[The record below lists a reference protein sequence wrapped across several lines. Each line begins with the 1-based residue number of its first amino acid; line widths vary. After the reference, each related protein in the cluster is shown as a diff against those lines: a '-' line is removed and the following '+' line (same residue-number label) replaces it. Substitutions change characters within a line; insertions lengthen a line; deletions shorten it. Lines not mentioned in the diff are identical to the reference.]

1 MVADFEKNAAA
12 YDAICD
18 SWAETR
24 NKSPINRCV
33 VQFAA
38 LLEKG
43 CHVLDI
49 GCGTG
54 FPIDAYLSGQGF
66 SVTGIDVSARMLE
79 KARKLNLK
87 NARFLLA
94 DAAEYFSDEQF
105 GGVIA
110 FDSLWHLSRNKQLE
124 AYSHIGA
131 MLKRGGYFLFTH
143 GKREGE
149 TSGEMFGENF
159 LLRARHVGCHRRFA
173 AQRDGNRSFDG
184 GLPRRNDG
192 TQGAAGRCP
201 KIGVKICFWFFNDV
215 F

>member
-12 YDAICD
+12 YNAICD

-24 NKSPINRCV
+24 NKSPIYRCV

-124 AYSHIGA
+124 AYFRIGA

-143 GKREGE
+143 GKERGRRRERCSE
-149 TSGEMFGENF
+149 KNF
-159 LLRARHVGCHRRFA
+159 FTARTTCRLSQTFC
-173 AQRDGNRSFDG
+173 
-184 GLPRRNDG
+184 
-192 TQGAAGRCP
+192 GATGW
-201 KIGVKICFWFFNDV
+201 KS
-215 F
+215 

>member
-1 MVADFEKNAAA
+1 M
-12 YDAICD
+12 
-18 SWAETR
+18 
-24 NKSPINRCV
+24 
-33 VQFAA
+33 
-38 LLEKG
+38 
-43 CHVLDI
+43 
-49 GCGTG
+49 
-54 FPIDAYLSGQGF
+54 SGQGF

-124 AYSHIGA
+124 AYFRIGA

-149 TSGEMFGENF
+149 TSGEMFGEKF
-159 LLRARHVGCHRRFA
+159 FYCAHDMSAVTDVL
-173 AQRDGNRSFDG
+173 
-184 GLPRRNDG
+184 RRNGMEIVALTEDYREETTG
-192 TQGAAGRCP
+192 HRELLVVAR
-201 KIGVKICFWFFNDV
+201 KSE
-215 F
+215 

>member
-110 FDSLWHLSRNKQLE
+110 FDSLWHLSE
-124 AYSHIGA
+124 ISS
-131 MLKRGGYFLFTH
+131 LKRIFILAPCLKGADIFCLPTEKERGRRRERCSEKNFFT
-143 GKREGE
+143 
-149 TSGEMFGENF
+149 
-159 LLRARHVGCHRRFA
+159 ARTTCRLSQTFC
-173 AQRDGNRSFDG
+173 
-184 GLPRRNDG
+184 
-192 TQGAAGRCP
+192 GATGW
-201 KIGVKICFWFFNDV
+201 KS
-215 F
+215 

>member
-87 NARFLLA
+87 NARF
-94 DAAEYFSDEQF
+94 FP
-105 GGVIA
+105 GVSSSVQSIPPPMDIP
-110 FDSLWHLSRNKQLE
+110 FTVLDSIPE
-124 AYSHIGA
+124 A
-131 MLKRGGYFLFTH
+131 
-143 GKREGE
+143 
-149 TSGEMFGENF
+149 
-159 LLRARHVGCHRRFA
+159 
-173 AQRDGNRSFDG
+173 
-184 GLPRRNDG
+184 
-192 TQGAAGRCP
+192 
-201 KIGVKICFWFFNDV
+201 
-215 F
+215 

>member
-54 FPIDAYLSGQGF
+54 FPIDA
-66 SVTGIDVSARMLE
+66 
-79 KARKLNLK
+79 
-87 NARFLLA
+87 
-94 DAAEYFSDEQF
+94 
-105 GGVIA
+105 GV
-110 FDSLWHLSRNKQLE
+110 FR
-124 AYSHIGA
+124 
-131 MLKRGGYFLFTH
+131 H
-143 GKREGE
+143 G
-149 TSGEMFGENF
+149 
-159 LLRARHVGCHRRFA
+159 HRRFGK
-173 AQRDGNRSFDG
+173 D
-184 GLPRRNDG
+184 
-192 TQGAAGRCP
+192 AGKGKKTEP
-201 KIGVKICFWFFNDV
+201 
-215 F
+215 

>member
-87 NARFLLA
+87 NARFCSPTRRSIFPMSNS
-94 DAAEYFSDEQF
+94 AAS
-105 GGVIA
+105 
-110 FDSLWHLSRNKQLE
+110 
-124 AYSHIGA
+124 
-131 MLKRGGYFLFTH
+131 
-143 GKREGE
+143 
-149 TSGEMFGENF
+149 
-159 LLRARHVGCHRRFA
+159 
-173 AQRDGNRSFDG
+173 
-184 GLPRRNDG
+184 
-192 TQGAAGRCP
+192 
-201 KIGVKICFWFFNDV
+201 
-215 F
+215 

>member
-94 DAAEYFSDEQF
+94 DAAEYFPDEQF

-110 FDSLWHLSRNKQLE
+110 FDSLWHLSRYKQLE
-124 AYSHIGA
+124 AYFRIGA

-149 TSGEMFGENF
+149 TSGEMFGEKF
-159 LLRARHVGCHRRFA
+159 FYCAHDMSAVTDVL
-173 AQRDGNRSFDG
+173 
-184 GLPRRNDG
+184 RRNGMEIVALTEDYREETTG
-192 TQGAAGRCP
+192 HRELLVVAR
-201 KIGVKICFWFFNDV
+201 KSE
-215 F
+215 